1 MASNYTM
8 QVSVGVFV
16 LITLLCVG
24 YLTVQ
29 LGQMQFLG
37 SNYYTINAR
46 FNNVSGLGEG
56 NEVRLSGVK
65 VGRVQDIKLD
75 NKLYRVT
82 VSMGIRKEVKLSK
95 DSSVSIKTSGLI
107 GDKFISITPG
117 GATQNL
123 KPGDVIV
130 DTSPAINIKDL
141 ISKYVF
147 GDIKGKDKQ

>member
-1 MASNYTM
+1 M
-8 QVSVGVFV
+8 
-16 LITLLCVG
+16 
-24 YLTVQ
+24 
-29 LGQMQFLG
+29 
-37 SNYYTINAR
+37 
-46 FNNVSGLGEG
+46 
-56 NEVRLSGVK
+56 
-65 VGRVQDIKLD
+65 GRVQDIKLD

-130 DTSPAINIKDL
+130 DTSPAINIKEL

-147 GDIKGKDKQ
+147 GDIKGKDEQ